1 VDLEDKVAI
10 ITGAGEDVGIA
21 AARRFL
27 VEGAMLVLS
36 GTNAGALDAL
46 KLERSW
52 LGRRVIPIAAE
63 AGISTAID
71 EAIAAH
77 GRIDILV
84 NAAGLDEG
92 RAWSDTDQA
101 EWDRQVAAGPT
112 RVFEWCRSVS
122 PHMKK
127 RKQGKIVNV
136 AWSAGRY
143 RSGYFPTSSSFRS
156 GVAYAS
162 GQGAVLAL
170 TRELAFELAADG
182 IYVNSVAP
190 GLIGTRHAQEEWDRL
205 SEKDRSY
212 ILAESALG
220 RLGTPDELAAVIC
233 FLASERSSYVT
244 GTSIDVNGGWW
255 MS

>member
-10 ITGAGEDVGIA
+10 ITGAGEDIGIA

-27 VEGAMLVLS
+27 VEGARLVLS
-36 GTNAGALDAL
+36 GTNAEALDAL
-46 KLERSW
+46 KLERNW
-52 LGRRVIPIAAE
+52 LGRRVIPVAAE
-63 AGISTAID
+63 AGISTAIN
-71 EAIAAH
+71 EAMAAH

-84 NAAGLDEG
+84 NAAGLEEG

-112 RVFEWCRSVS
+112 GVFDWCRSVS
-122 PHMKK
+122 PHMRK

-143 RSGYFPTSSSFRS
+143 RSAYFPTSSSFRS

-170 TRELAFELAADG
+170 TRELAFELAPDG
-182 IYVNSVAP
+182 IYVNSVTP
-190 GLIGTRHAQEEWDRL
+190 GLIGTRRAQEEWDRL
-205 SEKDRSY
+205 SENDRSY

-220 RLGTPDELAAVIC
+220 RLGTPDEVAAVIC
-233 FLASERSSYVT
+233 FLASERSSYIT